1 MVYKR
6 KRRPVARVVEQRLHA
21 PSVVLPDICTL
32 FRDLGV
38 NVALAADE
46 TWYPIQIVQSVIQC
60 ESARGAIESRWRYN
74 TRCFTR
80 VHRYR
85 QTVLGRHAG
94 FYDFFVPVG
103 QSAHTAAAANASVS
117 PGAEV
122 WGILAAGP
130 FAVTRASGADALD
143 RWQQMTNVHGHLGDP
158 AFSQYLSMTL
168 STLTLEG
175 ARVDDFK
182 QLLLCLSKLLG
193 TNPDRR
199 ALAKEVAVLRDRL
212 YRLRISERMWNA
224 AQEMVDE
231 RTTGLWQTRNVIDA
245 LADLQIARMPQH
257 AAVGLL
263 LDGRDDRDPVDAVVR
278 RDGFCRACVGLAVE
292 LGGVVC
298 GRVGDYGVALLL
310 DEQRPGARAQRS
322 LLEIARRA
330 VLVARRHGLGVHFGI
345 AVGGGGNSLPL
356 QYRSALHAAEKA
368 LTQGLPIVEAR
379 GVVAQRTSILASLR
393 RDLDAVIKESP
404 ARLPASFDR
413 YIEAASVHCGYR
425 LDRVGARL
433 EAGFERIVDT
443 LTDVGVVDEK
453 TRAELPDAVERDAAE
468 ARTLDDLATVYRRA
482 VSGLALAAVS
492 PTDARQQRSIRR
504 ALAFIGD
511 HLSEPLTLANVSRVA
526 GFAPAYF
533 STLFAKSEHTT
544 FRHYVSRLRVE
555 RAKRMLASTTLNVER
570 VAQLCGFV
578 SRVHFHQAF
587 RRYMKMTPSEYRERS
602 MSGPRRR
609 AEAMNGT
616 THKRT

>member
-1 MVYKR
+1 MTRKR
-6 KRRPVARVVEQRLHA
+6 KRRTVARVEEQRLHA
-21 PSVVLPDICTL
+21 SSVVLPDICTL

-46 TWYPIQIVQSVIQC
+46 TWYPIQIVPSVIQS
-60 ESARGAIESRWRYN
+60 ESERGAIESRWRYN

-80 VHRYR
+80 VRRYR
-85 QTVLGRHAG
+85 QTVLGHHAG

-103 QSAHTAAAANASVS
+103 
-117 PGAEV
+117 E

-130 FAVTRASGADALD
+130 FAVTRASSADALD
-143 RWQQMTNVHGHLGDP
+143 RWHQLTNVHGRLADP
-158 AFSQYLSMTL
+158 AFSHYLSMTL

-175 ARVDDFK
+175 ARVDDFS

-193 TNPDRR
+193 AHPDQR
-199 ALAKEVAVLRDRL
+199 ALTKEVAVLRDRL
-212 YRLRISERMWNA
+212 YRLRIGERMWNA

-245 LADLQIARMPQH
+245 LADMKIARMPQH

-263 LDGRDDRDPVDAVVR
+263 LDRRDDPDPVDAAVR

-292 LGGVVC
+292 LGGILC
-298 GRVGDYGVALLL
+298 GRVGDHGVVLLL
-310 DEQRPGARAQRS
+310 DEQRPGPRAQRR
-322 LLEIARRA
+322 LLDLTRRA
-330 VLVARRHGLGVHFGI
+330 ALVARRHGLSVHFGV
-345 AVGGGGNSLPL
+345 AVGGGGTSLPL
-356 QYRSALHAAEKA
+356 RYRSALRAAEKA

-393 RDLDAVIKESP
+393 RDLDAVTKENP
-404 ARLPASFDR
+404 ARLPATFDR
-413 YIEAASVHCGYR
+413 CIEAASVHCGYR
-425 LDRVGARL
+425 LDRVGAHL
-433 EAGFERIVDT
+433 QAGFERVVDT
-443 LTDVGVVDEK
+443 LADVGALDEK

-468 ARTLDDLATVYRRA
+468 ARTLGDLATVYRRA
-482 VSGLALAAVS
+482 VSDLALAAVS

-504 ALAFIGD
+504 ALDFIGD

-555 RAKRMLASTTLNVER
+555 RAKRMLASTMLSVER

-587 RRYMKMTPSEYRERS
+587 RRYLKMTPSEYRARNTD
-602 MSGPRRR
+602 GAQRRGGR
-609 AEAMNGT
+609 HEWNYT
-616 THKRT
+616 